1 MSGFLRAT
9 RRGTGADGLLIG
21 AEAPGHRVERA
32 APENGRVPLLT
43 ALRPERGWPHWLLWV
58 PMRWRGAWV
67 YEQLPLPWRLD
78 AFVPPGVG
86 QPGAPWRISQA
97 VEAFPPQPDASPVA
111 VVYMNDEADVGG
123 NNVDDDDDYDRGLDV
138 HGLLLVALYLEPRAL
153 AMEGAH
159 RGVMHELSEEELHAQ
174 VEGALGQLLDLPPHR
189 WAHGFVPSPDASA
202 SCGTH
207 TDGRKRANETE
218 AEGVCFALAA
228 CQYPPGLL
236 DASPG
241 WELDASQAGPG
252 LASLARLHRFT
263 RSTARGRTCSLV
275 LFAGDQIYADA
286 SGGLA
291 DSRSGIE
298 RYARGYGEFKA
309 GPARLLPPTVA
320 RVVHAIDDH
329 EIVDNWEPSPGASHG
344 GKGPWFDVARE
355 AAWHHRW
362 EAGARVGGPELL
374 WHTFDWHGEAF
385 FIADARC
392 EREARRV
399 ANWSSARMWS
409 TSQRD
414 AFGEWLSRAADRSK
428 FVLSGSLP
436 LPRRRT
442 TVEHAASCLRSDAWD
457 GYPHSL
463 HELLGAVWR
472 HRASGLVFLS
482 GDEHRSGW
490 VSAEISAV
498 DGDDRAPVRVH
509 SVHSSAL
516 YAPWPF
522 AITAVEELAAP
533 DVFEF
538 DGPDGRR
545 LRCVVSAWS
554 DHPGDGFA
562 VLHVRGPDVELWFDR
577 SDQTSEVPDGVL
589 SSGNLDA

>member
-1 MSGFLRAT
+1 
-9 RRGTGADGLLIG
+9 
-21 AEAPGHRVERA
+21 
-32 APENGRVPLLT
+32 
-43 ALRPERGWPHWLLWV
+43 
-58 PMRWRGAWV
+58 
-67 YEQLPLPWRLD
+67 
-78 AFVPPGVG
+78 
-86 QPGAPWRISQA
+86 
-97 VEAFPPQPDASPVA
+97 
-111 VVYMNDEADVGG
+111 
-123 NNVDDDDDYDRGLDV
+123 
-138 HGLLLVALYLEPRAL
+138 
-153 AMEGAH
+153 
-159 RGVMHELSEEELHAQ
+159 
-174 VEGALGQLLDLPPHR
+174 
-189 WAHGFVPSPDASA
+189 
-202 SCGTH
+202 
-207 TDGRKRANETE
+207 
-218 AEGVCFALAA
+218 
-228 CQYPPGLL
+228 
-236 DASPG
+236 
-241 WELDASQAGPG
+241 
-252 LASLARLHRFT
+252 
-263 RSTARGRTCSLV
+263 V

-309 GPARLLPPTVA
+309 GPVRLLPPTVA

-344 GKGPWFDVARE
+344 GNGPWFDVARQ

-362 EAGARVGGPELL
+362 EAGARIGGPDLL
-374 WHTFDWHGEAF
+374 WHAFDWRGATF

-399 ANWSSARMWS
+399 ANWSSARLWS
-409 TSQRD
+409 TTQRD
-414 AFGEWLSRAADRSK
+414 AFGEWLSRGAARPK

-463 HELLGAVWR
+463 HELLGAVWSN
-472 HRASGLVFLS
+472 RASGLVFLS

-498 DGDDRAPVRVH
+498 DGDDRAPVRIH

-522 AITAVEELAAP
+522 AITASEELAAP

-538 DGPDGRR
+538 DGPEGRH

-562 VLHVRGPDVELWFDR
+562 VLRVRGGDVELWFDR
-577 SDQTSEVPDGVL
+577 AGQISDLPDGVL
-589 SSGNLDA
+589 SSGNLDV